1 MFKGLLSTEI
11 ILTDF
16 YNIKKKYENV
26 EKVYVL
32 KELFVEW
39 KIKVSKDRDSNGSCY
54 FYTFAPRLK
63 CFSAHL

>member
-32 KELFVEW
+32 KELFVE
-39 KIKVSKDRDSNGSCY
+39 
-54 FYTFAPRLK
+54 
-63 CFSAHL
+63 